1 MRKNASFLYSHADS
15 FWYRMTL
22 QQLRYLREVA
32 RRSLNISSAAA
43 ALYTSQPG
51 ISRQI
56 QLLEREL
63 GIELLQRRKNRIVGL
78 TDAGRK
84 VVDCAQRML
93 NETERIKAVAAE
105 CKDATRGKL
114 LLATSHLHARH
125 TLAQPITTF
134 AARYPGVELQLLQ
147 SDPDEVSALVER
159 GEADVGVGTDL
170 RSRDGALAV
179 MACAEIKRS
188 VIVPCDHP
196 LARRKRVSL
205 QDVAGHPM
213 ITYGTRLRAG
223 QLLARALAAAN
234 LEPRVVVSA
243 SDSDVIKAYV
253 AQGLGIAVIPSIA
266 LDDADTRFVA
276 IDATALFPS
285 SMMTVCLRAEPYPRG
300 YIVDFLQMLMPQA
313 ERALIEATIRT
324 GTSLAPKRPRPGA
337 RESKTRQRTA

>member
-1 MRKNASFLYSHADS
+1 
-15 FWYRMTL
+15 MTL

-84 VVDCAQRML
+84 VVDCAQRTL
-93 NETERIKAVAAE
+93 NEAERIKAVAAE

-125 TLAQPITTF
+125 TLAQPITAF
-134 AARYPGVELQLLQ
+134 AARYPDVELHLLQ
-147 SDPDEVSALVER
+147 SAPDEVATLVER
-159 GEADVGVGTDL
+159 GEADIGVGTDL
-170 RSRDGALAV
+170 RGRDGVLAV
-179 MACAEIKRS
+179 IACAEIRRS
-188 VIVPCDHP
+188 VIVPRDHP
-196 LARRKRVSL
+196 LARRRRVSL
-205 QDVAGHPM
+205 QDVASYPM
-213 ITYGTRLRAG
+213 ITYSTRLRAG
-223 QLLARALAAAN
+223 QILAGALAAAN

-253 AQGLGIAVIPSIA
+253 AQGLGIAVVPSIA
-266 LDDADTRFVA
+266 LDAADTRFAV
-276 IDATALFPS
+276 IEATALFPR
-285 SMMTVCLRAEPYPRG
+285 SMATVCLRTEPYPRG
-300 YIVDFLQMLMPQA
+300 YIVDFLQTLMPQA
-313 ERALIEATIRT
+313 ERAAIEAAIRT
-324 GTSLAPKRPRPGA
+324 GASMAPKRPPPRRAQAERPPATGLNPGRVPRRA
-337 RESKTRQRTA
+337 ER